1 MKNSR
6 NNKRVLVTGAN
17 GQLGRTLED
26 SHTQF
31 DQLEF
36 TFLTKNELDITNNNE
51 VKKYFTANNF
61 DFIVNCAAYTKV
73 EAAEVEAEE
82 AFAVNSLA
90 VEILGKNCKEHDVT
104 LIHISTDFVF
114 NGLSKTPYTEG
125 DTTAPINVY
134 GSTKRKGELV
144 IQEVMKE
151 YYIIRTSWLYSEYA
165 FNFMKTMI
173 HLSQEKDQINV
184 VNDQEGT
191 PTYAKDLAKVIL
203 KLIERKSHNFG
214 IYHYSNEGVTTWYGF
229 ADQIFSYL
237 NCDIQLKPISS
248 KYFKTDAE
256 RPKFSVL
263 DKGKIKGYLQIN
275 IPTWQE
281 SLKECLTNYSF

>member
-1 MKNSR
+1 MNI
-6 NNKRVLVTGAN
+6 LITGAG
-17 GQLGRTLED
+17 GQLGQSIKAISAD
-26 SHTQF
+26 F
-31 DQLEF
+31 
-36 TFLTKNELDITNNNE
+36 KNHHFIFKTSSELDITKE
-51 VKKYFTANNF
+51 ETKNF
-61 DFIVNCAAYTKV
+61 LLQNTVDWCVNCAAYTAVDKS
-73 EAAEVEAEE
+73 EIEIEKAN
-82 AFAVNSLA
+82 AVNNFGIKLLA
-90 VEILGKNCKEHDVT
+90 NYCKET
-104 LIHISTDFVF
+104 NTKLIHISTDFVF